1 MRATSGFAVSADL
14 AAATVALP
22 FQVGARTIAS
32 VKRRLVRLS
41 VPLEQALAG
50 EPLVLPGLPA
60 NADGYFIRALPET
73 MRAELQASGLRCFVR
88 QSYPRHYARL
98 DQGFDDWFA
107 GLSANSRSTLKR
119 KRRKLQDVSG
129 GVLDVRQYSR
139 PGEVGEFFAHA
150 RDVSAE
156 TYQER
161 LLDAGLPADSLPGI
175 RALAERGEMRGW
187 LLFLDE
193 RPIAYL
199 YAPAQGRTLLYAH
212 LGYRA
217 EFGHLSPGSV
227 LQLEA
232 MRMLLEE
239 GAFSYFDFTEGDGQH
254 KRQFASASVPSHDLL
269 LVRDTFGNRAA
280 LRSLA
285 SFDASVAL
293 AKSAAHRLGL
303 GGVVPAVRR

>member
-1 MRATSGFAVSADL
+1 MSADS
-14 AAATVALP
+14 VALP
-22 FQVGARTIAS
+22 FQIGARTLAT

-50 EPLVLPGLPA
+50 EPLRLPGLPA
-60 NADGYFIRALPET
+60 NADGYFVRALPEA
-73 MRAELQASGLRCFVR
+73 MRAEFDAPGLSCFVR

-98 DQGFDDWFA
+98 DQGFDAWFA

-119 KRRKLQDVSG
+119 KRRKLEEASG
-129 GVLDVRQYSR
+129 GALDVRQYSR
-139 PGEVGEFFAHA
+139 PGEVGEFFTHA
-150 RDVSAE
+150 RAVSAE
-156 TYQER
+156 TYQEK
-161 LLDAGLPADSLPGI
+161 LLDAGLPADALPEI

-199 YAPAQGRTLLYAH
+199 YAPAQDRTLLYAH

-217 EFGHLSPGSV
+217 AFGHLSPGSV

-239 GAFSYFDFTEGDGQH
+239 GAFSYFDFTGGDGQH
-254 KRQFASASVPSHDLL
+254 KRQFATASLPSHDLVL
-269 LVRDTFGNRAA
+269 IRGTFGNRTA
-280 LRSLA
+280 LRSLQA
-285 SFDASVAL
+285 FDSSVAL
-293 AKSAAHRLGL
+293 AKRAAHRIGL
-303 GGVVPAVRR
+303 GTVARAVRR

>member
-1 MRATSGFAVSADL
+1 MSAD
-14 AAATVALP
+14 TVAAQVSLP
-22 FQVGARTIAS
+22 FQVGARTLAA

-50 EPLVLPGLPA
+50 DPLPLPGLPA
-60 NADGYFIRALPET
+60 NADGYFVRALPDE
-73 MRAELQASGLRCFVR
+73 MRAKLDAPGLRCFVR
-88 QSYPRHYARL
+88 QSYPRHYACL
-98 DQGFDDWFA
+98 HQGFDAWFA
-107 GLSANSRSTLKR
+107 ALSANSRSTLKR
-119 KRRKLQDVSG
+119 KRRKLEEASG
-129 GVLDVRQYSR
+129 GSLDVRQYSR
-139 PGEVGEFFAHA
+139 PADVGEFFTHA
-150 RDVSAE
+150 RAVSAE

-161 LLDAGLPADSLPGI
+161 LLDAGLPADALPAI

-217 EFGHLSPGSV
+217 GFSHFSPGSV

-232 MRMLLEE
+232 MRMLMEE
-239 GAFSYFDFTEGDGQH
+239 GAFSHFDFTEGDGQH

-269 LVRDTFGNRAA
+269 LVRDTVGNRTA
-280 LRSLA
+280 LRSLDL
-285 SFDASVAL
+285 FDSSVAL
-293 AKSAAHRLGL
+293 AKRAAHRLGL
-303 GGVVPAVRR
+303 GGVARAVRR

>member
-1 MRATSGFAVSADL
+1 MSGTSGSAMSADAV
-14 AAATVALP
+14 AAEVALP
-22 FQVGARTIAS
+22 FQVGARTLAA

-60 NADGYFIRALPET
+60 NGDGYFIRALPET
-73 MRAELQASGLRCFVR
+73 VRSELQAPGLRCFVR

-98 DQGFDDWFA
+98 DQGFDAWFA

-119 KRRKLQDVSG
+119 KRRKLEEASEG
-129 GVLDVRQYSR
+129 ALDVRQYSR
-139 PGEVGEFFAHA
+139 PGDIAEFFTHA

-161 LLDAGLPADSLPGI
+161 LLDAGLPADALPAM

-187 LLFLDE
+187 LLFLGE

-232 MRMLLEE
+232 MRMLMEE
-239 GAFSYFDFTEGDGQH
+239 RAFSYFDFTEGDGQH
-254 KRQFASASVPSHDLL
+254 KRQFATASLPSGDVLL
-269 LVRDTFGNRAA
+269 IRDTIGNRAA
-280 LRSLA
+280 LRSLDA
-285 SFDASVAL
+285 FDSSVAL
-293 AKSAAHRLGL
+293 AKRAAHRLGL
-303 GGVVPAVRR
+303 GGVARAVRR

>member
-1 MRATSGFAVSADL
+1 MSADAV
-14 AAATVALP
+14 AASVALP
-22 FQVGARTIAS
+22 FQVGARTVAS

-41 VPLEQALAG
+41 VPLERALAG
-50 EPLVLPGLPA
+50 APLELPGLPPI
-60 NADGYFIRALPET
+60 ADGYFVRALPEK
-73 MRAELQASGLRCFVR
+73 MRADLQAPGLRCFVR
-88 QSYPRHYARL
+88 QSYPRYYARL
-98 DQGFDDWFA
+98 DQGFDTWFA
-107 GLSANSRSTLKR
+107 ALSANSRSGLKR
-119 KRRKLQDVSG
+119 KRRRLEEASG
-129 GVLDVRQYSR
+129 GALDVRQYSR

-150 RDVSAE
+150 REVSAE
-156 TYQER
+156 TYQEK
-161 LLDAGLPADSLPGI
+161 LLDAGLPADALPEM

-227 LQLEA
+227 LQFEA
-232 MRMLLEE
+232 MRMLMEE
-239 GAFSYFDFTEGDGQH
+239 GAFAYFDFTEGDGQH

-269 LVRDTFGNRAA
+269 LVRDTLGNRAA

-285 SFDASVAL
+285 AFDSSVAL
-293 AKSAAHRLGL
+293 AKRTVHRIGL
-303 GGVVPAVRR
+303 GGVARAARR

>member
-1 MRATSGFAVSADL
+1 MSADAV
-14 AAATVALP
+14 AAEVALP
-22 FQVGARTIAS
+22 FQVGARTLAA

-50 EPLVLPGLPA
+50 EPLVLPGLPT
-60 NADGYFIRALPET
+60 NGDGYFIRALPET
-73 MRAELQASGLRCFVR
+73 MRSELQAPGLRCFVR

-98 DQGFDDWFA
+98 DQGFDAWFA

-119 KRRKLQDVSG
+119 KRRKLKEASG
-129 GVLDVRQYSR
+129 GALDVRQYSR
-139 PGEVGEFFAHA
+139 PGEIAEFFTHS
-150 RDVSAE
+150 RHVSEE

-161 LLDAGLPADSLPGI
+161 LLDAGLPAGALPEM

-187 LLFLDE
+187 LLFLGE

-199 YAPAQGRTLLYAH
+199 YAPAQRRTLLYAH

-232 MRMLLEE
+232 MRMLMEE
-239 GAFSYFDFTEGDGQH
+239 RAFSYFDFTEGDGQH
-254 KRQFASASVPSHDLL
+254 KRQFATASLPSGDVLL
-269 LVRDTFGNRAA
+269 IRDTIGNRAA
-280 LRSLA
+280 LRSLDA
-285 SFDASVAL
+285 FDSSVAL
-293 AKSAAHRLGL
+293 AKRAAHRLGL
-303 GGVVPAVRR
+303 GGVARAVRR

>member
-1 MRATSGFAVSADL
+1 MSADAV
-14 AAATVALP
+14 AASVALP
-22 FQVGARTIAS
+22 FQVGARTVAS
-32 VKRRLVRLS
+32 VRRRLVRLS
-41 VPLEQALAG
+41 LPLEQALAG
-50 EPLVLPGLPA
+50 PPLDLPGLPA
-60 NADGYFIRALPET
+60 IADGYFVRALPEK
-73 MRAELQASGLRCFVR
+73 MRADLQAPGLRCFIR

-98 DQGFDDWFA
+98 DQGFDAWFA

-119 KRRKLQDVSG
+119 KRRKFEEASG
-129 GVLDVRQYSR
+129 GALDVRQYSR

-150 RDVSAE
+150 REVSAE

-161 LLDAGLPADSLPGI
+161 LLDAGLPADALPEM
-175 RALAERGEMRGW
+175 RALAERGEIRGW

-217 EFGHLSPGSV
+217 AFGHLSPGSV
-227 LQLEA
+227 LQFEA
-232 MRMLLEE
+232 MRMLMEE

-269 LVRDTFGNRAA
+269 LVRDTFGNRAV

-285 SFDASVAL
+285 AFDSSVAL
-293 AKSAAHRLGL
+293 AKRAVHRIGL
-303 GGVVPAVRR
+303 GRVARAARR

>member
-1 MRATSGFAVSADL
+1 MSADAV
-14 AAATVALP
+14 AAEVALP
-22 FQVGARTIAS
+22 FQIGARTLAS

-50 EPLVLPGLPA
+50 EPLTLPGLPA
-60 NADGYFIRALPET
+60 NAEGYFVRALPDAAGADLQAPE
-73 MRAELQASGLRCFVR
+73 MRAFVR
-88 QSYPRHYARL
+88 QAYPRHYARL
-98 DQGFDDWFA
+98 DQGFDAWFG

-119 KRRKLQDVSG
+119 KRRKLEEASG
-129 GVLDVRQYSR
+129 GALDVRQYSR
-139 PGEVGEFFAHA
+139 PGEVAEFFAQA
-150 RDVSAE
+150 RAVSAE
-156 TYQER
+156 TYQEK
-161 LLDAGLPADSLPGI
+161 LLDAGLPADGLPAM

-217 EFGHLSPGSV
+217 DVGHLSPGSV

-232 MRMLLEE
+232 MRMLMEE
-239 GAFSYFDFTEGDGQH
+239 GAFSHFDFTEGDGQH

-269 LVRDTFGNRAA
+269 LVRDTFGNRVA
-280 LRSLA
+280 LRLLA
-285 SFDASVAL
+285 AFDTSVAL
-293 AKSAAHRLGL
+293 AKRAALRLGL
-303 GGVVPAVRR
+303 GGVARAVRR